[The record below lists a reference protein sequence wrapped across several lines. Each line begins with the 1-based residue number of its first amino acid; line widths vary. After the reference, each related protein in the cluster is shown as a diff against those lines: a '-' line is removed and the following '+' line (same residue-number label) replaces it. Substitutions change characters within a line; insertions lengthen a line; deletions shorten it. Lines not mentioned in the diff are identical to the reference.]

1 MNPYEYK
8 VSLRIIHPNIDP
20 QIISNTLGIKPSRC
34 WQAGTSR
41 ATPSAKVLEGVNKN
55 SYWTAQLSDGHA
67 LLSTDVP
74 LEDYLL
80 EKNNLLM
87 EYSQFFNDL
96 IETQGKAEYFI
107 GIFADRNIGCEF
119 SSKLLKSLSNL
130 GLELSLDIYP
140 NGD

>member
-1 MNPYEYK
+1 
-8 VSLRIIHPNIDP
+8 
-20 QIISNTLGIKPSRC
+20 
-34 WQAGTSR
+34 
-41 ATPSAKVLEGVNKN
+41 
-55 SYWTAQLSDGHA
+55 
-67 LLSTDVP
+67 
-74 LEDYLL
+74 
-80 EKNNLLM
+80 M